1 MRNYLIRLLPQFKRK
16 AAALRIL
23 SSPINASILSLSIAG
38 PAKKTTRFL
47 GGIPSAHEHPQPGG
61 PRNHRMGNRSQGY
74 KVLCASNQLIVS
86 VYRVLQMQG
95 VGCADVL
102 LYFKSPTTKQM
113 LCPVNAYPGGRG
125 FGGGRGAGRLYPPGN
140 PAGFSVPALPGSA
153 GTGRLSPATAPFGA
167 ALPNLLRNMSP
178 STVATFCSP
187 LCRLS
192 AGWPFVHDDSINS
205 FFSVPQSV
213 DSNPCHCRHGR

>member
-1 MRNYLIRLLPQFKRK
+1 
-16 AAALRIL
+16 
-23 SSPINASILSLSIAG
+23 
-38 PAKKTTRFL
+38 
-47 GGIPSAHEHPQPGG
+47 
-61 PRNHRMGNRSQGY
+61 MGNRSKGY
-74 KVLCASNQLIVS
+74 KVLCASNQLIVG

-167 ALPNLLRNMSP
+167 ALPKLLRDVSP

-192 AGWPFVHDDSINS
+192 AGWPFVHYDSINS

-213 DSNPCHCRHGR
+213 GSNPCGCRHGR